1 MPMNKQKIKL
11 LLWIFL
17 PILIPYIFDIALTL
31 IGQPEQYW
39 QGNYQAVNEA
49 NPISHWFLAKH
60 PVVYILYS
68 IARFLGY
75 GLFIAIL
82 PLKLSKI
89 VSIYL
94 ILAHTIGAH
103 GWAKNVFYVGYW
115 ERMGMLLIPA
125 ILIVYSLDR
134 VNSLM
139 AETVF
144 KRFKV

>member
-1 MPMNKQKIKL
+1 MKNRETKL
-11 LLWIFL
+11 LLWMFF
-17 PILIPYIFDIALTL
+17 PILLPYICDITLTL

-39 QGNYQAVNEA
+39 QGNYLAVAEA

-82 PLKLSKI
+82 PLKFSRI
-89 VSIYL
+89 VSIFL
-94 ILAHTIGAH
+94 ILAHTVGAY

-115 ERMGMLLIPA
+115 ERVGLLILPA
-125 ILIVYSLDR
+125 ILIAYSFDQ
-134 VNSLM
+134 VNSLVVEN
-139 AETVF
+139 AI
-144 KRFKV
+144 KRSEV